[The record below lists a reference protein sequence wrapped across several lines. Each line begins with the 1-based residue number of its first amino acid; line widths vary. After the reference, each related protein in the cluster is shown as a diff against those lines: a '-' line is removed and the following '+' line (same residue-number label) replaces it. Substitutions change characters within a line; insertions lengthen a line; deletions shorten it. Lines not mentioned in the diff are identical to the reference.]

1 MAPGGARG
9 GARQR
14 AQRGQDVTATA
25 AVTLEQIVHG
35 EKARVDLPTGRTVE
49 ISVPVGTRP
58 GQVIRLKGQG
68 QPGALGGQSGD
79 ALVTIEFVPHPLF
92 KVEGDM
98 LRREIAITLDE
109 AVLGA
114 KVRVPT
120 LDGPVTLSV
129 PPKSSGGRALRL
141 KGKGLPRSGGGR
153 GDLLVT
159 LKIVLPEGGD
169 ADLEA
174 LMKKW
179 RETRRY
185 AARDETSE
193 T

>member
-1 MAPGGARG
+1 MARAARAA
-9 GARQR
+9 ARVNAPSAAR
-14 AQRGQDVTATA
+14 TYATA

-49 ISVPVGTRP
+49 ISVPIGTRP

-68 QPGALGGQSGD
+68 QPGALGGPSGD

-114 KVRVPT
+114 RVRVPT

-185 AARDETSE
+185 AARDETTE

>member
-1 MAPGGARG
+1 
-9 GARQR
+9 
-14 AQRGQDVTATA
+14 
-25 AVTLEQIVHG
+25 
-35 EKARVDLPTGRTVE
+35 
-49 ISVPVGTRP
+49 
-58 GQVIRLKGQG
+58 
-68 QPGALGGQSGD
+68 
-79 ALVTIEFVPHPLF
+79 
-92 KVEGDM
+92 
-98 LRREIAITLDE
+98 
-109 AVLGA
+109 
-114 KVRVPT
+114 
-120 LDGPVTLSV
+120 VTLSV

-174 LMKKW
+174 LMKTW